1 AADAGALAWGGVPAD
16 GAADRAEAVGHVHV
30 AVAAAGAGRVEAWAV
45 VAHAEQQAAGL
56 LPQPDLD
63 LRAAGVLGRVL
74 ERFQAAE
81 VHGGLDLKAVPA
93 EAGGRD
99 GDRQGRAPAGGA
111 ERLAEPAVG
120 EQRRVDAVGEVA
132 QFLDGGLDLVG
143 ELVDH
148 QRRRLRVVGDEVAGE
163 PEVHGEGDQVLLR
176 AVVQVALDPAAL
188 GVG

>member
-1 AADAGALAWGGVPAD
+1 TRPLPRWPAELPALAGREKPAGSRWSGAGLKERDGAADPGALAWGGVPAD

-30 AVAAAGAGRVEAWAV
+30 AVATAGAGGVEAGAV

-81 VHGGLDLKAVPA
+81 VHGGLDLKAVPD

-120 EQRRVDAVGEVA
+120 EQRRVDAV
-132 QFLDGGLDLVG
+132 
-143 ELVDH
+143 
-148 QRRRLRVVGDEVAGE
+148 
-163 PEVHGEGDQVLLR
+163 
-176 AVVQVALDPAAL
+176 
-188 GVG
+188 